1 MNWRWYLFWI
11 KDILTGAKILKAYK
25 DIKKS
30 YYKGNLDREKDIE
43 NLLRHAVKTTDY
55 YKDCDCTDIK
65 NFPVM
70 NKRTIIENFNKIKSK
85 TYEGNNLH
93 TMSTSGSTGTPFT
106 VVQDKKKRSRV
117 IAEVLFFG
125 KISGYTFGERQMF
138 LRVWVKTI
146 QKSKTQKFLQNM
158 VVQDISN
165 LNDNKMKEIES
176 ILRKDKKIKN
186 ILSYA
191 STLERLSKYL
201 INKNNLEEKYNIK
214 SIISGSEL
222 LQENVREDLK
232 RIFKCNVVSRY
243 ANEENG
249 ILGQDCIEDNHEI
262 HLNVADYY
270 FEFLKI
276 DKDIPAEE
284 GEVARIVVTDLWN
297 YALPMIRYDTG
308 DLAIVG
314 KSRCSLKNTV
324 IHEIF
329 GRKVDLIFD
338 ENEEPVSPH
347 MITNNM
353 WNVKGIKQFK
363 FTQTDK
369 NEYKILLNLEKEEC
383 DEEDLKRK
391 FKNLL
396 GKNANIII
404 DYTDE
409 IPVLNSGKR
418 KYIEN
423 EMKK

>member
-11 KDILTGAKILKAYK
+11 KDILTGGGILKAYK

-30 YYKGNLDREKDIE
+30 YYEGNLDREKDIE
-43 NLLRHAVKTTDY
+43 NLLKHAIDTTEY
-55 YKDCDCTDIK
+55 YKDYDYKDIRK
-65 NFPVM
+65 FPVV
-70 NKRTIIENFNKIKSK
+70 NKRIIIENFDKIKSSI
-85 TYEGNNLH
+85 YEGKKLH

-106 VVQDKKKRSRV
+106 VIQDKKKRNRV

-125 KISGYTFGERQMF
+125 KLSGYTFGQRQMF

-146 QKSKTQKFLQNM
+146 KKSKLKKFLQNM
-158 VVQDISN
+158 ITQDISN
-165 LNDNKMKEIES
+165 LNDDKMREIEI
-176 ILRKDKKIKN
+176 ILKKDKKIKN

-191 STLERLSKYL
+191 STLEKLSKHL
-201 INKNNLEEKYNIK
+201 INENAYEEKYNIK

-262 HLNVADYY
+262 HLNVANYY
-270 FEFLKI
+270 FEFLKL
-276 DKDIPAEE
+276 DSDEPAKE
-284 GEVARIVVTDLWN
+284 GELSRIVVTDLWN

-308 DLAIVG
+308 DLAIAG
-314 KSRCSLKNTV
+314 KSRCSLKSVV

-329 GRKVDLIFD
+329 GRKVDLIYD
-338 ENEEPVSPH
+338 ENEEPISPH
-347 MITNNM
+347 LITNNM

-363 FTQTDK
+363 FTQLDK
-369 NEYKILLNLEKEEC
+369 NEYRILLNLENEEF
-383 DEEDLKRK
+383 DEEELKNK

-396 GKNANIII
+396 GEKSNFIIE
-404 DYTDE
+404 YTDE

-423 EMKK
+423 LYK